1 MTNQHPP
8 IYKRSATGAILTWQQ
23 EIRGASYR
31 TISGT
36 EFGQLIT
43 SEWRECAATNR
54 GRSNERT
61 APEQAEFEVAA
72 NYKKRLE
79 RDYHKSVTD
88 IDKPLIFK
96 PMLAHTYEGRRVSEV
111 MAEMMRGDVYSQPK
125 LDGMRCIAT
134 ARGLHTRN
142 GKPILSCPHIVEE
155 LAPLFTA
162 NPDLILDG
170 ELYNHDLKDDFNTI
184 ISAARKIKP
193 SPSDLEESARLIQ
206 YHIYDMP
213 SHDGVFSERMRALFK
228 MFSVV
233 FGESPNPV
241 SIRLVRTTML
251 RPQVD
256 INALYDEYLSA
267 GYEGQMIRF
276 NTVYENK
283 RSGGL
288 LKRKE
293 TQSSE
298 FVVLDIQ
305 SGVGNWAG
313 KAKRVILAMPDG
325 STCEAGVTGTAEHCA
340 NILTHKADYIGKPAT
355 VEYFGVT
362 PDGKLRFGRV
372 KEFARSDI

>member
-8 IYKRSATGAILTWQQ
+8 IYKRSATGGVLTWRQ
-23 EIRGASYR
+23 EIHGNSYR

-36 EFGQLIT
+36 LDGQLIV

-61 APEQAEFEVAA
+61 APEQAAFEVAA

-79 RDYHKSVTD
+79 RDYHKSIAD

-96 PMLAHTYEGRRVSEV
+96 PMLAHTYEGKRVEQV
-111 MAEMMRGDVYSQPK
+111 TAAMMRGDVYSQPK

-155 LAPLFTA
+155 LTPLFTA
-162 NPDLILDG
+162 DPDLILDG
-170 ELYNHDLKDDFNTI
+170 ELYNHDLHDDFNTI
-184 ISAARKIKP
+184 ISAARKTKP
-193 SPSDLEESARLIQ
+193 NAADLEESARLIQ

-213 SHDGVFSERMRALFK
+213 SHEGVFSERIQAIP
-228 MFSVV
+228 VV
-233 FGESPNPV
+233 FDNADSFP
-241 SIRLVRTTML
+241 SIRLVSTSKISSAIGL
-251 RPQVD
+251 
-256 INALYDEYLSA
+256 NAFYDDYLTD
-267 GYEGQMIRF
+267 GYEGQMIRL
-276 NTVYENK
+276 NTLYENK

-293 TQSSE
+293 TQSGE

-313 KAKRVILAMPDG
+313 KAKRVVLAIPDG
-325 STCEAGVTGTAEHCA
+325 STCEAGVTGTAKHCA
-340 NILTHKADYIGKPAT
+340 DILMHKADYIGQPAT

-372 KEFARSDI
+372 KEFNRNDV